1 MVENNDFWNAFVF
14 QHIFFLCQIAGIGLH
29 AMSGTAPAPGSAPGI
44 PGHAT
49 AITPKTWTEGIVG
62 KRCGEK

>member
-1 MVENNDFWNAFVF
+1 MF

-62 KRCGEK
+62 KRCGEE